1 MQEVFFL
8 VSCLCATEGARH
20 ELHAAT
26 GTERLVVLL
35 HHVVCTQRSATDAA
49 GAVGHKYLGTVLTD
63 VTGALCRGRRHAHI
77 RHFAGDT
84 RAYLSHRLS
93 PWACSPMLSYP
104 TRSPGLLSAWPRRD
118 RSATIAYL
126 HHLMRLASPVYDPKR
141 PAPAGVRPGDSGPS
155 GGAPARRR
163 PAWGQPAPPATR
175 PKPATSAW
183 APGASPRRGPRR
195 PCQPQRRLRGDGKT
209 NSTAS
214 DSGRFFAGS
223 ARVPA
228 RGQRNSAAANPR
240 LRHTDWHALW
250 SSSYA

>member
-104 TRSPGLLSAWPRRD
+104 TRSPGLLSAWHRRD

-126 HHLMRLASPVYDPKR
+126 HHLMRLASPEILASIRLHSRSRGKAHHEFLTPLR
-141 PAPAGVRPGDSGPS
+141 GNIPLAGVHFRSLLELLHL
-155 GGAPARRR
+155 A
-163 PAWGQPAPPATR
+163 
-175 PKPATSAW
+175 
-183 APGASPRRGPRR
+183 
-195 PCQPQRRLRGDGKT
+195 
-209 NSTAS
+209 
-214 DSGRFFAGS
+214 
-223 ARVPA
+223 
-228 RGQRNSAAANPR
+228 
-240 LRHTDWHALW
+240 
-250 SSSYA
+250 